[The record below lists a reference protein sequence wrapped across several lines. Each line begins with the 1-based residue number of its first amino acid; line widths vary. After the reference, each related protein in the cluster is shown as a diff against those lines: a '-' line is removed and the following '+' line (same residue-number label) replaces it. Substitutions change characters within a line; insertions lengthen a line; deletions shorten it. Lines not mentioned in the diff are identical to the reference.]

1 MDHKIVLAALRL
13 LTRVVEA
20 SKALLELLRH
30 IRDGNEDANRA
41 RVRLRHLKRQSR
53 RYCHTSGLAKD
64 GAA

>member
-1 MDHKIVLAALRL
+1 MDYEIVLAALRL

-41 RVRLRHLKRQSR
+41 RVRPRHLKR
-53 RYCHTSGLAKD
+53 
-64 GAA
+64 